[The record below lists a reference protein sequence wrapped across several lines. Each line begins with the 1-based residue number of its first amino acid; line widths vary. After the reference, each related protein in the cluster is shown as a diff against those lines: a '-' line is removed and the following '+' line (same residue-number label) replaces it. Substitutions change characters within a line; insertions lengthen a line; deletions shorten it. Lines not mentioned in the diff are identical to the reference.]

1 VAIQTDDGCGQSEIS
16 RQAEPTADGPL
27 PDWIQI
33 VRGEY
38 LEIPGLRLTRS
49 QVQRLWGLDGVL
61 CDRVLDS
68 LISVRFL
75 QRTQSGA
82 FVRVDEGGR

>member
-1 VAIQTDDGCGQSEIS
+1 LGRMTPGPVGGSA
-16 RQAEPTADGPL
+16 QAESTADRLL
-27 PDWIQI
+27 PDWVQI

-61 CDRVLDS
+61 CDRVLDT
-68 LISVRFL
+68 LISVGFL
-75 QRTQSGA
+75 QKTQSGA
-82 FVRVDEGGR
+82 FVRVDESGR